1 MSRQPSERVFVAA
14 PDANKSSAVQTANPS
29 VGDDELQ
36 RRLGRAAGPLKVF
49 TLLCKYNSDAR
60 KQDEDQTTLTYYHST
75 KEPPMT
81 LQQYLERIMRYSE
94 CGPEG
99 ILLALRLAGRC
110 HNSKGVTLTRLSAHR
125 LTITSLTLGVKMHC
139 DVFRSNRTVAK
150 AGGLEL
156 KELNGLEY
164 AMFRELD
171 YRTVVTN
178 EEMEHMEACCTRSLE
193 LFAAGAPAAAVKL
206 AEAAFCGEASA
217 DALKEPPVVACTT
230 MPPVS
235 PLKPSS
241 WNSAISEDSLR
252 REDSE
257 RRVPMELAPSISP
270 EAAYKPS
277 SIISSGSTTSRVDD
291 KGAQQ
296 ESRDHLR

>member
-1 MSRQPSERVFVAA
+1 MSRQPSERVSVAA

-75 KEPPMT
+75 TEPPMT

-164 AMFRELD
+164 AMFRELG

-178 EEMEHMEACCTRSLE
+178 EEMEHMEACCKRSLE
-193 LFAAGAPAAAVKL
+193 LFAAGAPVAAVKL

-217 DALKEPPVVACTT
+217 DVLKEPVLVCAK
-230 MPPVS
+230 MPPAS
-235 PLKPSS
+235 PLKPSESRSS
-241 WNSAISEDSLR
+241 WTSTISEDSLR
-252 REDSE
+252 REDSM
-257 RRVPMELAPSISP
+257 RRGPMELEASPTSP
-270 EAAYKPS
+270 EAAYQPRS
-277 SIISSGSTTSRVDD
+277 PTTSATLRSAAESTT
-291 KGAQQ
+291 KAG
-296 ESRDHLR
+296 